1 MSVYGNRKVPLQP
14 SGTNSDDESDDDPG
28 GEIVFATQGDQA
40 DPIDLPKPAY
50 GEDVFRSVTCIEEIQ
65 RLPPIV
71 RERDKGK
78 RQASFIP
85 KIEQCNVVFDFTEQ
99 ANPTDYAAFATSKQV
114 KKNALNELINYVA
127 NNKDVLN
134 AETLSGVVAMVGKN
148 LFRTFANHKDPR
160 AAPYDPEDD
169 EPILE
174 PAWPHLHLVYT
185 FFLRCLESKSV
196 TSELYAKTV
205 DGHYIR
211 QFMELCGSCDPRE
224 RDVAKSCI
232 HRMYGRFMPIRA
244 SIRKYMQ
251 VIFARH
257 SNGLFHEHF
266 YGVGEILEFYGC
278 IVSGF
283 VSPLKQ
289 EHQDMLCKA
298 LLPLHRKKQLSGY
311 HRQLVHIISQFLT
324 KEMSLGPT
332 VLAYLYRYWPKG
344 HSQKQVL
351 FLNEMQS
358 LSQALGT
365 SFPPL
370 FVDFCKKIAACIE
383 SVHFMVSERALAYF
397 HLSSFVK
404 LATAQAEDVF
414 PILAPAIY
422 RNSKRHWSGAIHD
435 HNEHAVSVMNQIDA
449 DLYMQ
454 FSGGPVAAHDKDV
467 DIARIDIE
475 DKWAQ
480 IAALARQNPLSKTI
494 GVVEMPKAPAYTPDI
509 FMKGETTSPKRQVR
523 QHRRQS
529 VVALAPM
536 RNQADVKAIKAAEH
550 MDSDDDDDDD
560 DSSSSLSSMVAP
572 VRNKPG
578 LIRQKSVVVLPN
590 AANTAKELD
599 THDYDADLADVEP
612 TPPNSPNS
620 RDAEY
625 ANTHDAP
632 PPRPPPQE
640 SPPPQSSEED
650 EWIPL
655 DVEPSCTDGCW
666 MVKRKSGMFKRSR
679 RRWFVIER
687 DAFRVAY
694 YIAGPGKPDGPDSGP
709 AKGFIMF
716 SDILELGTDRRQL
729 FLVTASRRFALTSDT
744 SLITNQ
750 WAQALGGALQNHDA
764 QERII
769 GEEEEPEIKFG
780 AGSENGSPP
789 SSGAD
794 YGGFGF
800 EFPPS
805 SPGTSDDAPPDDL
818 RSPRGS
824 SSDLTREKSISGLQ
838 RSLSV
843 ESKEDGRLANAGGD
857 TDWFAGRISK
867 ADCEAAV
874 SGANEGD
881 FLVREMKVGGKY
893 VVCVNDAGQP
903 ANYTIKKDPTNDNMY
918 KYGSEFK
925 DDIEG
930 IIDLMRVQPPSN
942 KTGKRLWLMEA
953 APLQNST
960 PPSPIVRDR
969 KGSVYGFGDENDLH
983 GGELEL

>member
-1 MSVYGNRKVPLQP
+1 M
-14 SGTNSDDESDDDPG
+14 
-28 GEIVFATQGDQA
+28 
-40 DPIDLPKPAY
+40 
-50 GEDVFRSVTCIEEIQ
+50 
-65 RLPPIV
+65 
-71 RERDKGK
+71 
-78 RQASFIP
+78 
-85 KIEQCNVVFDFTEQ
+85 
-99 ANPTDYAAFATSKQV
+99 DYATFATSKQV

-134 AETLSGVVAMVGKN
+134 AETLSEVVAMVGKN
-148 LFRTFANHKDPR
+148 LFRTFANNKDPR

-196 TSELYAKTV
+196 TSDLYAKTV
-205 DGHYIR
+205 DAKYIHH
-211 QFMELCGSCDPRE
+211 FMELCGSCDPRE

-244 SIRKYMQ
+244 TIRKYMQ

-257 SNGLFHEHF
+257 SNGLYHEHF
-266 YGVGEILEFYGC
+266 NGIGEILEFYGC

-298 LLPLHRKKQLSGY
+298 LLPLHRKKQVSGY

-324 KEMSLGPT
+324 KETSLGPT

-358 LSQALGT
+358 LSQALGMA
-365 SFPPL
+365 FPPL
-370 FVDFCKKIAACIE
+370 FVDFCKKIASCIE

-435 HNEHAVSVMNQIDA
+435 HNEHATGVLNQIDA

-454 FSGGPVAAHDKDV
+454 YSGGPVAALDKDI

-480 IAALARQNPLSKTI
+480 IAALARQNPLSKAI
-494 GVVEMPKAPAYTPDI
+494 GVVETPKAPAYCPDI
-509 FMKGETTSPKRQVR
+509 FMKGETTSPKRQIR

-536 RNQADVKAIKAAEH
+536 RNQQDVKAIEAAEH
-550 MDSDDDDDDD
+550 MDSDEDEDDDG
-560 DSSSSLSSMVAP
+560 LSSMVAP

-578 LIRQKSVVVLPN
+578 LIRQKSVLVLPN
-590 AANTAKELD
+590 AATTARELE
-599 THDYDADLADVEP
+599 THDYDDDLPDVQP
-612 TPPNSPNS
+612 TPPTSP
-620 RDAEY
+620 DGTQKY
-625 ANTHDAP
+625 ANTHDVP
-632 PPRPPPQE
+632 PPRPAPKQTPVA
-640 SPPPQSSEED
+640 PASSEEE
-650 EWIPL
+650 EWMPL
-655 DVEPSCTDGCW
+655 DVEPACTDGCW

-679 RRWFVIER
+679 SRWFVIER

-694 YIAGPGKPDGPDSGP
+694 YTAGPGKADGPDSAN

-729 FLVTASRRFALTSDT
+729 FLVTASRRFALTSAT

-750 WAQALGGALQNHDA
+750 WAQALGAALQNHDA
-764 QERII
+764 EERII
-769 GEEEEPEIKFG
+769 GEEEEPEIQFG
-780 AGSENGSPP
+780 GDAESGGDRSGGASPGGK
-789 SSGAD
+789 SSD
-794 YGGFGF
+794 YSGFGF
-800 EFPPS
+800 ESPPPS
-805 SPGTSDDAPPDDL
+805 PGSGDEAPPDDL

-824 SSDLTREKSISGLQ
+824 SSDLTREKSISGLK

-843 ESKEDGRLANAGGD
+843 DSVEDGRLADAGGD
-857 TDWFAGRISK
+857 TTWFAGKISK

-874 SGANEGD
+874 SNAKEGD
-881 FLVREMKVGGKY
+881 FLVREMMKTSGKY

-942 KTGKRLWLMEA
+942 KAGKRLWLMEA
-953 APLQNST
+953 APRL
-960 PPSPIVRDR
+960 PAAIGRDR